1 VDRVLDVDIRHR
13 LRRLDLE
20 VELSAG
26 RETVALVGPSGA
38 GKTSVLRTIA
48 GLLRPDRGRISVD
61 GRTVLDTG
69 SGIDLPP
76 EGRKVGLVFQEGALF
91 PHLSVAGNVAYG
103 LRGRVPRRQ
112 RAERAAAVM
121 EQFGIAD
128 LAAVRPER
136 LSGGERQRVAL
147 ARTVA
152 AGPSVLL
159 LDEPVAALDPV
170 SRAMVVNEL
179 AGHLGRLELP
189 AILVS
194 HDFADVAGLA
204 GRIAV
209 IESGRIVQEGPAS
222 ELLQSPAS
230 PFVAAFTGVN
240 YFVGLAVRRG
250 HLTEVRT
257 DGAPLV
263 STDEARGLVGAVV
276 PPWDV
281 ALSAGRPEG
290 SALNALEGPV
300 TRVVTVGNRVR
311 VTLDTRP
318 LVVAEITE
326 DSARRLGVEP
336 GVRLVATWKATGTRL
351 VPAASPLGRASPRP
365 GPRRPH

>member
-1 VDRVLDVDIRHR
+1 VDRVLEVDVRHR
-13 LRRLDLE
+13 LRRLDLS

-26 RETVALVGPSGA
+26 RETLALVGPSGA

-48 GLLRPDRGRISVD
+48 GLLRPDHGRITVE
-61 GRTVLDTG
+61 GRMVLDTG
-69 SGIDLPP
+69 SGVDVPP
-76 EGRKVGLVFQEGALF
+76 EDRRVGLVFQEGALF
-91 PHLSVAGNVAYG
+91 PHLTVAGNVAFG

-112 RAERAAAVM
+112 RAERMETVM
-121 EQFGIAD
+121 EQFGIAH
-128 LAAVRPER
+128 LADSRPRR

-147 ARTVA
+147 ARAVA

-170 SRAMVVNEL
+170 TRAGVTTEL
-179 AGHLGRLELP
+179 AGHLGRLGLP

-204 GRIAV
+204 ARIAV
-209 IESGRIVQEGPAS
+209 IEAGRIVQQGPAS
-222 ELLQSPAS
+222 ELLQAPAT

-240 YFVGLAVRRG
+240 YFPGVAARRG

-257 DGAPLV
+257 EGAVLV
-263 STDEARGLVGAVV
+263 TTDEAEGPVGAVV

-281 ALSAGRPEG
+281 SLAATRPEG

-300 TRVVTVGNRVR
+300 TRVVVMGNRAR
-311 VTLDTRP
+311 VTLGSRP
-318 LVVAEITE
+318 PVVAEITE
-326 DSARRLGVEP
+326 ASARRLGVEP

-351 VPAASPLGRASPRP
+351 VPDASRAS
-365 GPRRPH
+365 

>member
-1 VDRVLDVDIRHR
+1 VDRSLEVDVRHR
-13 LRRLDLE
+13 LRRLDLSVE
-20 VELSAG
+20 VAAG
-26 RETVALVGPSGA
+26 RETLALVGPSGA
-38 GKTSVLRTIA
+38 GKTSVLRAIA
-48 GLLRPDRGRISVD
+48 GLLRPDRGRITVD
-61 GRTVLDTG
+61 GRAVLDTAA
-69 SGIDLPP
+69 GIDLPP
-76 EGRKVGLVFQEGALF
+76 ESRGVGMVFQEGALF

-103 LRGRVPRRQ
+103 MRERVPRRQ
-112 RAERAAAVM
+112 RGERTRAVLD
-121 EQFGIAD
+121 QFGIGH
-128 LAAVRPER
+128 LAGSRPDR

-152 AGPSVLL
+152 SGPSVLL

-170 SRAMVVNEL
+170 SRAMVTTEL
-179 AGHLGRLELP
+179 AGHLGRLGLP

-209 IESGRIVQEGPAS
+209 IEAGHIVQQGPGS
-222 ELLQSPAS
+222 ELLQAPAS

-240 YFVGLAVRRG
+240 YFAGVAARRG

-257 DGAPLV
+257 DGAVLV
-263 STDEARGLVGAVV
+263 STEEAEGPVGAVV

-281 ALSAGRPEG
+281 SLASTRPEG
-290 SALNALEGPV
+290 SALNALDGPV

-311 VTLDTRP
+311 VTIGSRP
-318 LVVAEITE
+318 PVVAEITE
-326 DSARRLGVEP
+326 DSANRLAAAP

-351 VPAASPLGRASPRP
+351 VPAG
-365 GPRRPH
+365 